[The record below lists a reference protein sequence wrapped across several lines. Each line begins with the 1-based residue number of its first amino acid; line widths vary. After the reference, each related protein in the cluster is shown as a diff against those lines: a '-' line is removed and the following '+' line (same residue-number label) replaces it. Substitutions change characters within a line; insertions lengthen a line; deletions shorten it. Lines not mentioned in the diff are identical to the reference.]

1 MRWPDLETGWTLVEL
16 LVTIAVVAILT
27 GLLLPAVQ
35 RARGTAQATICK
47 SNLRTITMAALD
59 YTQAFDHAP
68 AAIWR
73 KENADGGV
81 TTMQWDWTV
90 QPNGTWSLGVIGQRL
105 DRPLA
110 DLACPLWTGPT
121 PEDDSDQPP
130 FTGYNYN
137 TSFVGAKRLFR
148 RGFQAIRVGVAPSG
162 WQHTGAVMFGIGGWS
177 GGTNRYMR
185 APGNHEFV
193 GCGNLLC
200 RSTVFPA
207 CWRSNAFFETRWFGW
222 GVRAP
227 SDGGHDQ
234 GYAAQILDHPNNGF
248 LSDDDRA
255 YDPGLANADGTDV
268 PNPPPEYEWW
278 WGVRGGNWLNARW
291 PLAAQQIFK
300 LGITETIPALMAAL
314 HAIMS
319 KTSSSAASGSGEGV
333 C

>member
-1 MRWPDLETGWTLVEL
+1 MKRGWTLVEL
-16 LVTIAVVAILT
+16 LVAIAVVAILT

-35 RARGTAQATICK
+35 RARGTAQATVCK

-68 AAIWR
+68 AAVWR
-73 KENADGGV
+73 KEHADGGV

-137 TSFVGAKRLFR
+137 TSFVGGEAPFPAV
-148 RGFQAIRVGVAPSG
+148 GFQAIRVGVAPSG

-193 GCGNLLC
+193 GAATCCAGAQSFQHVGERTHFSKLDG
-200 RSTVFPA
+200 SV
-207 CWRSNAFFETRWFGW
+207 
-222 GVRAP
+222 GVSAAP

-255 YDPGLANADGTDV
+255 YDPG
-268 PNPPPEYEWW
+268 P
-278 WGVRGGNWLNARW
+278 R
-291 PLAAQQIFK
+291 
-300 LGITETIPALMAAL
+300 
-314 HAIMS
+314 
-319 KTSSSAASGSGEGV
+319 
-333 C
+333 

>member
-1 MRWPDLETGWTLVEL
+1 MKRGWTLVEL

-27 GLLLPAVQ
+27 GLLLPAVH
-35 RARGTAQATICK
+35 RARGTAQATVCK

-137 TSFVGAKRLFR
+137 TSFVGGEAPFPAV
-148 RGFQAIRVGVAPSG
+148 GFQAIRVGVAPSG

-193 GCGNLLC
+193 GAATCCAGAQSFQHVGDRTHFSRLDG
-200 RSTVFPA
+200 SV
-207 CWRSNAFFETRWFGW
+207 
-222 GVRAP
+222 GVSAAP

-255 YDPGLANADGTDV
+255 YDPG
-268 PNPPPEYEWW
+268 P
-278 WGVRGGNWLNARW
+278 R
-291 PLAAQQIFK
+291 
-300 LGITETIPALMAAL
+300 
-314 HAIMS
+314 
-319 KTSSSAASGSGEGV
+319 
-333 C
+333 